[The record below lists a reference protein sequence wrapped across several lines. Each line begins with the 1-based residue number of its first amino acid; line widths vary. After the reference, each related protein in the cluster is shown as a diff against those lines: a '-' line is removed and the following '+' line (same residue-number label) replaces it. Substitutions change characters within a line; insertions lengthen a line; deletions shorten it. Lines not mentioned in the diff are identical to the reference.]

1 MATTAL
7 MTGAQFDAL
16 PYDEG
21 RLWELVDGELIPA
34 PSPTIKHQGV
44 VQTIQVAF
52 VVHFA
57 ANPEQGSSFSDV
69 EFALSEN
76 HRVRPDVFVLLH
88 EHLQVVDQ
96 DKVPIPGAPDI
107 AIEVI
112 SPSERSIDSQLKVE
126 AYLRYGTQEVWQ
138 VFPKTQSVVIHR
150 GVNGTKLSGSE
161 DITTP
166 LLPGFSLPVQ
176 SLFQSGIL

>member
-1 MATTAL
+1 
-7 MTGAQFDAL
+7 MTGAQFDAM
-16 PYDEG
+16 PYEEG
-21 RLWELVDGELIPA
+21 RLWELVNGELIPVS
-34 PSPTIKHQGV
+34 SPNLKHQGI
-44 VQTIQVAF
+44 VQKIQVAF
-52 VVHFA
+52 VSYFA
-57 ANPEQGSSFSDV
+57 ANPERGSSFSDV

-76 HRVRPDVFVLLH
+76 HRVRPDVFVLLR
-88 EHLQVVDQ
+88 EHLEVIDE

-138 VFPKTQSVVIHR
+138 VYPKTQSVVIHS
-150 GVNGTKLSGSE
+150 GANGITLSAG
-161 DITTP
+161 DRITTT

-176 SLFQSGIL
+176 SLF